1 MSDLDTNGAAWAVS
15 PGEYS
20 RGREAQ
26 WSVGA
31 PRSQYLRMRD
41 GCRLAVDVY
50 LPMDGDGDGVG
61 VGVGGA
67 PGDRFPVIAVMT
79 PYYRRFKVSSEGAE
93 PAPNIAIYRDF
104 FVPRGYAL
112 VVLDVRGSGA
122 SFGRRDAF
130 RSPKERG
137 DYLELAEWIA
147 SQPWCNGSIGATG
160 ISYLGAASCFLG
172 STGHPAVKAVAPLF
186 AVSDTY
192 SDHVFPG
199 GIMCKTVTSNYDDLI
214 RALDWDLRDELKA
227 YAYFSD
233 PRYCGPAPVDDD
245 PQGMLVQEAIEEH
258 KDSFMLRDMAA
269 EMAFR
274 EEGCLHDPE
283 LHSGACSPYWYLH
296 EVAGKVAVYSVSGW
310 YDGSAFVHGSISRFL
325 TLKGAS
331 DRLLLGPWDHGA
343 RANGSP
349 WRTPGRSA
357 PDFPI
362 LAEVLRFFD
371 HHLAGRP
378 TGLENED
385 PVHYFCTHAEEWR
398 SAPQWPPV
406 SSPGLWHLHP
416 GRLDLTAQER
426 VATVEHQTKFT
437 VSTGT
442 HTRFE
447 RLAAQAT
454 VDYYSDWARNEA
466 HMLSFVSD
474 PLSDDLELG
483 GHIRLDLTLSS
494 SESDGA
500 IFAYLSELESDGQ
513 LRFITDGCL
522 RLAHRQTSAPPPR
535 YQAVWPYREYSR
547 SHARRMTPLVMEQV
561 QIALLPVGWRLKAGS
576 RLKLSLSGAD
586 AEHFQQVP
594 HGRPPR
600 FSFELG
606 GPRGCV
612 LRLPVVS
619 RGD

>member
-1 MSDLDTNGAAWAVS
+1 MSDLDSNGAAWAVPPS
-15 PGEYS
+15 EYIKQ
-20 RGREAQ
+20 RPAT
-26 WSVGA
+26 WKIGA
-31 PRSQYLRMRD
+31 PSSRYLRMRD
-41 GCRLAVDVY
+41 GCELALDVY
-50 LPMDGDGDGVG
+50 LPEAQGKD
-61 VGVGGA
+61 A
-67 PGDRFPVIAVMT
+67 SQKSFPVIAIMT
-79 PYYRRFKVSSEGAE
+79 PYYRRFQVTEPGAE
-93 PAPNIAIYRDF
+93 AAPNIAIYRDF

-214 RALDWDLRDELKA
+214 RALDWDQRDELKA
-227 YAYFSD
+227 YSYFSD
-233 PRYCGPAPVDDD
+233 PRYAGPAPVDDD
-245 PQGMLVQEAIEEH
+245 PDGVKVRQAVEEH

-269 EMAFR
+269 EMSFR

-310 YDGSAFVHGSISRFL
+310 YDGSAFVHGSVSRFL
-325 TLKGAS
+325 TLKGKS

-349 WRTPGRSA
+349 WRKAGQSA
-357 PDFPI
+357 PEFSI
-362 LAEVLRFFD
+362 LSEVLRFFD
-371 HHLAGRP
+371 QHLAGLP
-378 TGLENED
+378 TGIENED

-398 SAPQWPPV
+398 SSPQWPPA
-406 SSPGLWHLHP
+406 STPELWHLSP
-416 GRLDLTAQER
+416 GKLSVDASDR
-426 VATVEHQTKFT
+426 VETVEHQTKFT
-437 VSTGT
+437 VSSGT
-442 HTRFE
+442 NTRFE
-447 RLAAQAT
+447 RLSAQPT
-454 VDYYSDWARNEA
+454 VDYYKDWDVHERQ
-466 HMLSFVSD
+466 MLSFLSE
-474 PLSDDLELG
+474 PLQGDLELG
-483 GHIRLDLTLSS
+483 GHALLELALSS
-494 SESDGA
+494 SENDGA
-500 IFAYLSELESDGQ
+500 IFAYLSELDADGN

-522 RLAHRQTSAPPPR
+522 RLAHRQVSEAPAK
-535 YQAVWPYREYSR
+535 YQTVWPFRDYSR
-547 SHARRMTPLVMEQV
+547 KNAKRMTPSEVERV
-561 QIALLPVGWRLKAGS
+561 QIALLPIGWTLKAGS

-594 HGRPPR
+594 HGRPPL
-600 FSFELG
+600 FTFQLG
-606 GPRGCV
+606 GAQGCS

-619 RGD
+619 SKS